1 MDSHRALA
9 LTTAL
14 VLCSCTDTSRDRPL
28 CRDAPKKTS
37 KALARASIKSS
48 AATELPAFSFVVLG
62 DTQFHENRCHAGP
75 PELNAF
81 PRAVLS
87 LAPDFVVGVGDL
99 MHEGRHLDAYHVF
112 TNCLSE
118 LLDRVPFLPAIG
130 NHDMDYGHGVINFR
144 AYLEQQLF
152 MRNPAV
158 YGERYTDDFSISYD
172 NSHDGPGPTG
182 KNHDTQY
189 TFKYGNAFF
198 LVMEQG
204 SRWETNTPVAWV
216 ERKLR
221 QATKDPS
228 VVHLFVI
235 THHPLYS
242 TYMPEGPDGD
252 ALLPV
257 RVPYEGLFR
266 RHDVTAI
273 FTGHAHIYERFYVP
287 DDDKPTR
294 QLAHRRLFTHDGTGI
309 HHLTVGPSG
318 SAFMP
323 GNCAQLWPQ
332 RRERSLAFFQA
343 RGCGHNM
350 VQVVV
355 RGRWLDIRTIG
366 LKGKPGRYTTRV
378 WDQIRVLS
386 TI

>member
-1 MDSHRALA
+1 M
-9 LTTAL
+9 TGL
-14 VLCSCTDTSRDRPL
+14 VLWGCADAREKKQHL
-28 CRDAPKKTS
+28 CREAPEKKAAPKPKVSKSYKTFG
-37 KALARASIKSS
+37 
-48 AATELPAFSFVVLG
+48 ATELPAFSFVVLG

-81 PRAVLS
+81 PQAVLS
-87 LAPDFVVGVGDL
+87 LSPDFVVGVGDL

-118 LLDRVPFLPAIG
+118 LLDRLPFLPAIG
-130 NHDMDYGHGVINFR
+130 NHDMDYEHGLTNYR

-152 MRNPAV
+152 MRNPAI
-158 YGERYTDDFSISYD
+158 YGEDYAADFSIGYAD
-172 NSHDGPGPTG
+172 SHDGPGPSG
-182 KNHDTQY
+182 KNHNTQY
-189 TFKYGNAFF
+189 SFKYGNAYF

-221 QATKDPS
+221 LASGDAS
-228 VVHLFVI
+228 VAHIFVV

-242 TYMPEGPDGD
+242 TYMPEGPAGD

-257 RVPYEGLFR
+257 RVPYERLFR
-266 RHDVTAI
+266 RYNVTAV
-273 FTGHAHIYERFYVP
+273 FTGHAHIYERFFVP

-294 QLAHRRLFTHDGTGI
+294 HLGRQKLFTHDGTGI
-309 HHLTVGPSG
+309 HHITVGPSG

-323 GNCAQLWPQ
+323 GNCARLWPQ
-332 RRERSLAFFQA
+332 RPERSLAFFQA

-355 RGRWLDIRTIG
+355 RGRWLDIRAVG
-366 LKGKPGRYTTRV
+366 LKGKPRRFTTST
-378 WDQIRVLS
+378 WDRFTVLS